1 MTSKGLLVLQSKRYS
16 SRQSNALPSSLV
28 ALNVRYSSYSFQ
40 IVFTFVFL
48 VLLTVHSNFQPYE
61 KRRANI
67 MESLYLMVLCILA
80 LMQSV
85 EDKTVKNYICS
96 GLIILASLH
105 TLVVFLSKAVGFFR
119 RRFNCCTACVRENG
133 LDRSDVEE
141 IENTPTNSSVFT
153 QGDSERQ
160 LSIRD
165 SFQETRDWVS
175 CSSDTSSFFKTD

>member
-1 MTSKGLLVLQSKRYS
+1 MNS
-16 SRQSNALPSSLV
+16 SF
-28 ALNVRYSSYSFQ
+28 SFQ
-40 IVFTFVFL
+40 VLFTSVFL
-48 VLLTVHSNFQPYE
+48 VLLTVHTNFQPYE

-67 MESLYLMVLCILA
+67 MESFYLMVLCILA
-80 LMQSV
+80 FVQSV
-85 EDKTVKNYICS
+85 EFEDTTVKDYICS
-96 GLIILASLH
+96 GLVILASLLA
-105 TLVVFLSKAVGFFR
+105 LVVFLCKAVGFFR
-119 RRFNCCTACVRENG
+119 RRFNCSTVCVRENG

-160 LSIRD
+160 LRICD